1 MQSLRREYV
10 MKECFTFAILL
21 IGSVMDIRKKEL
33 PRVFLLLC
41 IIACALLVLFEKPE
55 WIGLLTGLLPGVVMW
70 IAGRLSGCIGE
81 ADSVLVLCLGAM
93 YGLSG
98 SGEQLMYA
106 LLLAA
111 VVAIFLISLKHAT
124 KRSTLPFVPFLFA
137 GFLLF
142 CLRGYCNGGMGG

>member
-1 MQSLRREYV
+1 MRDYL
-10 MKECFTFAILL
+10 TFAILL
-21 IGSVMDIRKKEL
+21 AGSVMDIRKKEL
-33 PRVFLLLC
+33 PRGFLLLS
-41 IIACALLVLFEKPE
+41 ALLCALLVLLGKPE
-55 WIGLLTGLLPGVVMW
+55 WFELLLGLLPGVVMW

-81 ADSVLVLCLGAM
+81 ADAVLVLCLGAM

-111 VVAIFLISLKHAT
+111 LAAIFLISLKHAK

-142 CLRGYCNGGMGG
+142 CLRGYIYGGMGG